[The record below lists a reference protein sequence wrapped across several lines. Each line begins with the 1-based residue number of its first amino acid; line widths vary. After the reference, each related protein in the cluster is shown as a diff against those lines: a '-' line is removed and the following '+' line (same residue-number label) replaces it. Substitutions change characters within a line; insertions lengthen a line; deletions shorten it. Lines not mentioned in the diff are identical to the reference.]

1 MSDEIKNVPGTE
13 AELEM
18 NEQIKSANNF
28 ETSDDGLPEID
39 KKNEKPNKPPFK
51 VLAFIFSIVCIVGF
65 LIQLLIN
72 SSGLFAESEIEIDAP
87 PLPDLSEF
95 IDEPLVDKDFLVND
109 SVNISERDNE
119 VADISLNEATP
130 LPQQN
135 VDFSEINNVLD
146 SIVTSLSLVNSKL
159 DEQSGEILNV
169 KKTQNELGQLIAEN
183 YAVIKVSNMNISSD
197 ITHSK
202 SKLNSITNQLND
214 LGLNVRQA
222 SLDFPIVVYGLNTW
236 GEDIYLTVA
245 QKNAPEQTNF
255 LRVGGIVGKWRLV
268 KITDTSALFR
278 HFDGDSKEVAL

>member
-28 ETSDDGLPEID
+28 ETSEDGLPEID

-51 VLAFIFSIVCIVGF
+51 VLVFIFSIVCIVGF

-72 SSGLFAESEIEIDAP
+72 SSGLFDESEIEIDAP

-109 SVNISERDNE
+109 SVNTSERDNE
-119 VADISLNEATP
+119 VVDISLNEVTP
-130 LPQQN
+130 LPQQS

-159 DEQSGEILNV
+159 DQQSGEILNV
-169 KKTQNELGQLIAEN
+169 KETQNQLGQLIAEN
-183 YAVIKVSNMNISSD
+183 YAVIKVSNMNISKD

-236 GEDIYLTVA
+236 GEDVYLTVA

-268 KITDTSALFR
+268 KITDTSALFK